1 MTSCLVLKSRYPNYI
16 PAIVEVNP
24 KFEISKL
31 KYLMPKDVNFGVVM
45 GQIRNNIKNIKPSE
59 AITFLVDDQ
68 ILSANVMVRE
78 LERDNFV
85 FIKIIKESTFG

>member
-1 MTSCLVLKSRYPNYI
+1 
-16 PAIVEVNP
+16 
-24 KFEISKL
+24 
-31 KYLMPKDVNFGVVM
+31 MPKDVNFGVVM

-59 AITFLVDDQ
+59 AITFLVDDR